1 MSNNFDKFA
10 ILESFLDE
18 VNSYLPEIQ
27 ANLDRLQQRPN
38 DIDTIEETYRR
49 THTIAG
55 SAAMM
60 EFAGLAHVAQGME
73 DILGD
78 ALDSQ
83 SPVDPPTVALLRRSF
98 ARLSRLVENIRTGA
112 DDGSAVAEDD
122 ADRSAWRGKSAAG
135 PAPAHGI
142 DSFAASAGNGAA
154 QATGYESH
162 SAPIQVPD
170 WLAAFAAPAAEN
182 MAPAPAPPPPA
193 APPTP
198 ASSFDAY
205 SISSASGPAFDSR
218 FAAPHMPA
226 GAFDGSPYPGG
237 MPMDPFQGPVSG
249 MPTGSGYAGAMPAQP
264 NNNGFSSSAPFASS
278 SAGGIGQFGH
288 SDISPEASFDEIL
301 RSFQA
306 SASQPYDAADA
317 PEMHAPERGA
327 ATGPSWSPATPAAH
341 DVADLGTSALPA
353 MSPPPWPATPQPTS
367 PDLHWSV
374 GASTPAAQ
382 SGYAAPAPVSN
393 DYAASAGWQGYAASA
408 SSGRYAQSAQLPA
421 AMAST
426 PGATSAA
433 VFTDIHTEEEAV
445 RRQVASLRDVAAE
458 LREAA
463 QAMEDERT
471 ELRTFLDGSRD
482 ALERLEDWAGQ
493 QMGLDLRHSPDAVR
507 RYLPLSVIW
516 VTTTRLKQLVAL
528 LKNSGRG
535 LTATQEQIEETLGG
549 LRSAIDSAGAIYSS
563 VSSIGSEPAGG
574 FSATVAQVT
583 WTPPAPPQP
592 PTVDANASSRVQRI
606 EAQLSPGTRAE
617 IERDVREQL
626 RRELEDDVRAEVA
639 AEVRRDEEERLRQEL
654 QIQLR
659 RQFLAELTPSIA
671 AGVGVGAAFS
681 GGEVLPQML
690 LSADRAPKPVQ
701 VTSDQSPEALEVF
714 REEAQEHLQTI
725 TAGIAQLE
733 SNPADVSVL
742 QSVRRA
748 MHTLKG
754 AAGMMGFTPIQQIA
768 HASEDLL
775 DRFVED
781 GISLTPDILSL
792 LLDTSEALDQLV
804 SGVISDPDEQRQL
817 LRSLTERYAVQTG
830 APVTPPSAE
839 VAADFERGD
848 DAAIAGATEV
858 ESAHEAPVPG
868 ATTPD
873 LSVRLQLSKLD
884 DLVNLFGELLIN
896 RSILEERIDRLN
908 RIVGDA
914 VVVGE
919 RLRDVGGQL
928 ETRFEAATLPSG
940 RGTTT
945 ALGAPP
951 RENGTGWAASN
962 PGRVISGGLQGAI
975 PAYASEFDELEL
987 DRYTEFHRLSR
998 GLSEGVA
1005 DAVTLSHEME
1015 AIIRECQASFARENR
1030 LTSDFQDRLLKARL
1044 VPLQSLVPRLYRTVR
1059 ASALREGKEV
1069 EFFAEG
1075 MNTEVDRKV
1084 FEEVAGPLLHLV
1096 RNAVNHGIEHS
1107 SEREAEGKPRAGK
1120 IIVSAAYEGNQV
1132 VISVRDDGAGVNP
1145 EKIRE
1150 TAAARGWIDPHA
1162 SLTEKEAINLMF
1174 RSGVST
1180 AASLTEE
1187 SGRGVGLDVVRDTVT
1202 RLRGTVEVES
1212 GVNRGTLFTL
1222 KFPISLQIARA
1233 VLVRIGS
1240 QTVAIPMAAVDQIGR
1255 LDYYQ
1260 RVPGQPP
1267 AIELRGERYPL
1278 AHLASYLK
1286 MPPGT
1291 VDERAS
1297 VLLVNAGKRRVALLV
1312 DAVVAQQE
1320 VVSKPL
1326 GPHLRE
1332 VRGVAGAAVLG
1343 NGQVVLILELH
1354 ELLAQQ
1360 PHDVV
1365 QLPQP
1370 GARPAAAS
1378 VDTAATVTQM
1388 PTSPLP
1394 AYPAATD
1401 TRAPIYDRR
1410 TAAPVTPPPAPIRPQ
1425 QKEFVVARPPDAGA
1439 AQNRVI
1445 MPQQARNSYVLVVD
1459 DSPSVRRVVSNM
1471 LKAHG
1476 WEVQTARDGV
1486 EALEVI
1492 ARQVPAAV
1500 LLDIEMPRMDG
1511 YELMAT
1517 VRSQEQHRYLP
1528 LIVLT
1533 SRAATKH
1540 QQRALQLGADAYV
1553 VKPYQD
1559 EELLRTI
1566 ATLVQARQ

>member
-1 MSNNFDKFA
+1 MSSNFDKFA

-27 ANLDRLQQRPN
+27 ANLDRLQQRPD

-60 EFAGLAHVAQGME
+60 EFAGLARVAQGME

-78 ALDSQ
+78 ALDNQ
-83 SPVDPPTVALLRRSF
+83 SPVDAPTVALLRRSF
-98 ARLSRLVENIRTGA
+98 ARLSRLADNIRTGA

-122 ADRSAWRGKSAAG
+122 ADRAAWRGGGAGTGGASSAPG
-135 PAPAHGI
+135 
-142 DSFAASAGNGAA
+142 SERFAASSSDGHGALQGNGYVA
-154 QATGYESH
+154 QN
-162 SAPIQVPD
+162 APIQVPD
-170 WLAAFAAPAAEN
+170 WLAAFAAPTAGEGGNAAAASSPATPTPPVPGQPFDQPYAGGPAFEHG
-182 MAPAPAPPPPA
+182 APSLNAWSSVPHAPSGGSVGSAYSGSGAMSDPYQQSVSGLPTGYTPA
-193 APPTP
+193 AP
-198 ASSFDAY
+198 SH
-205 SISSASGPAFDSR
+205 
-218 FAAPHMPA
+218 PHTN
-226 GAFDGSPYPGG
+226 GAL
-237 MPMDPFQGPVSG
+237 
-249 MPTGSGYAGAMPAQP
+249 P
-264 NNNGFSSSAPFASS
+264 NDPFASS
-278 SAGGIGQFGH
+278 FNGSPDPFGLSDVSAGM
-288 SDISPEASFDEIL
+288 SSVSPEATFDDIL

-306 SASQPYDAADA
+306 SAAQAYEAAASPDA
-317 PEMHAPERGA
+317 PP
-327 ATGPSWSPATPAAH
+327 AH
-341 DVADLGTSALPA
+341 DVADFGTSALPT
-353 MSPPPWPATPQPTS
+353 MPPASRPQAGEAS
-367 PDLHWSV
+367 RDQYAFY
-374 GASTPAAQ
+374 GASTPMTP
-382 SGYAAPAPVSN
+382 SSYAPQALDQRYAPSAPAMSAP
-393 DYAASAGWQGYAASA
+393 AASA
-408 SSGRYAQSAQLPA
+408 AQA
-421 AMAST
+421 AM
-426 PGATSAA
+426 
-433 VFTDIHTEEEAV
+433 FTDVRAEEEAV

-463 QAMEDERT
+463 QAMEDERS
-471 ELRTFLDGSRD
+471 ELRSFLDGSRD

-516 VTTTRLKQLVAL
+516 VTTTRLKQLVTL

-535 LTATQEQIEETLGG
+535 LTVTQEQIEETLGG
-549 LRSAIDSAGAIYSS
+549 LRSAMDSAGAIYSS
-563 VSSIGSEPAGG
+563 MTAVGGAPASG

-592 PTVDANASSRVQRI
+592 PAVDAIATSSLRPRPD
-606 EAQLSPGTRAE
+606 EALLSPGARAE
-617 IERDVREQL
+617 LERDVREQL
-626 RRELEDDVRAEVA
+626 RRELEDDVRTEIAV
-639 AEVRRDEEERLRQEL
+639 EVRREEEDRLRQEI
-654 QIQLR
+654 QIQVR
-659 RQFLAELTPSIA
+659 RQLLAELTPGMSTA
-671 AGVGVGAAFS
+671 TPAVGSAFS

-733 SNPADVSVL
+733 STPSDTHML
-742 QSVRRA
+742 QTVRRA

-754 AAGMMGFTPIQQIA
+754 AAGMMGFTTIQQIA

-775 DRFVED
+775 DGFVED
-781 GISLTPDILSL
+781 GISLTPEILSL
-792 LLDTSEALDQLV
+792 LLDTSEGLDQLI
-804 SGVISDPDEQRQL
+804 SGLVSDPDDQHQL
-817 LRSLTERYAVQTG
+817 LRTLTQRYAAVTG
-830 APVTPPSAE
+830 IAVEAPPADHAP
-839 VAADFERGD
+839 DFERS
-848 DAAIAGATEV
+848 DAAVATSV
-858 ESAHEAPVPG
+858 EAEQGPEAPAAG

-908 RIVGDA
+908 HIVGDT
-914 VVVGE
+914 VVVSE
-919 RLRDVGGQL
+919 RLREVGSQL

-940 RGTTT
+940 RGTSPM
-945 ALGAPP
+945 LGAPS
-951 RENGTGWAASN
+951 RANGNGWASSN
-962 PGRVISGGLQGAI
+962 PGMVISGGLQTGV
-975 PAYASEFDELEL
+975 PAHAHEFDELEL

-1005 DAVTLSHEME
+1005 DVVTLSHEME
-1015 AIIRECQASFARENR
+1015 TIIRESQASFAREAR

-1044 VPLQSLVPRLYRTVR
+1044 VPLQSLVPRLYRTAR
-1059 ASALREGKEV
+1059 ASALREGKEI

-1075 MNTEVDRKV
+1075 MSTEVDRKV

-1096 RNAVNHGIEHS
+1096 RNSVNHGIERPNV
-1107 SEREAEGKPRAGK
+1107 REMAGKPRAGK
-1120 IIVSAAYEGNQV
+1120 ILVSAAYEGNQV
-1132 VISVRDDGAGVNP
+1132 VISVRDDGAGVDP

-1150 TAAARGWIDPHA
+1150 TAVARGWIDPYTH
-1162 SLTEKEAINLMF
+1162 LTEKEAINLIF

-1180 AASLTEE
+1180 AAALTEE
-1187 SGRGVGLDVVRDTVT
+1187 SGRGVGLDVVRDSVT
-1202 RLRGTVEVES
+1202 GLRGTVEVES
-1212 GVNRGTLFTL
+1212 SVNQGTLFTM

-1233 VLVRIGS
+1233 VLVRVGS
-1240 QTVAIPMAAVDQIGR
+1240 QTLAIPMAVVDQIGR

-1260 RVPGQPP
+1260 RIPSQPP

-1278 AHLASYLK
+1278 AQLASYLK
-1286 MPPGT
+1286 VQPGT

-1312 DAVVAQQE
+1312 DAIVAQQE

-1343 NGQVVLILELH
+1343 NGQVVLILEMH

-1360 PHDVV
+1360 PRDVV

-1370 GARPAAAS
+1370 G
-1378 VDTAATVTQM
+1378 TK
-1388 PTSPLP
+1388 
-1394 AYPAATD
+1394 
-1401 TRAPIYDRR
+1401 AP
-1410 TAAPVTPPPAPIRPQ
+1410 AAPVTQLPTSPMPAVGAATQVRTVPLPGPAAPVSQPRR
-1425 QKEFVVARPPDAGA
+1425 EFVVARPPAAGA
-1439 AQNRVI
+1439 SQSRVVVPPAAQS
-1445 MPQQARNSYVLVVD
+1445 SYVLVVD

-1517 VRSQEQHRYLP
+1517 VRSQEQYRFLP

-1559 EELLRTI
+1559 EELLNTI
-1566 ATLVQARQ
+1566 ASLVQARR

>member
-27 ANLDRLQQRPN
+27 ANLDRLQQRP
-38 DIDTIEETYRR
+38 DDTDTIEETYRR
-49 THTIAG
+49 AHTIAG

-60 EFAGLAHVAQGME
+60 DFAGLSHVAQGME

-78 ALDSQ
+78 ALDNQ

-98 ARLSRLVENIRTGA
+98 ARLSRLTENIRSGA
-112 DDGSAVAEDD
+112 DDGSTVAEDD
-122 ADRSAWRGKSAAG
+122 ADRSAWRGQATTAG
-135 PAPAHGI
+135 ALTSNE
-142 DSFAASAGNGAA
+142 DGNGMHAGDGA
-154 QATGYESH
+154 PNPNGNDSH
-162 SAPIQVPD
+162 NRPIQVPD
-170 WLAAFAAPAAEN
+170 WLAAFAAPTAEGAEQAAQ
-182 MAPAPAPPPPA
+182 PPA
-193 APPTP
+193 SPSATSAPITSPNGYTP
-198 ASSFDAY
+198 SAVSNSSLDAWGAASSVPHDRYA
-205 SISSASGPAFDSR
+205 SASSGS
-218 FAAPHMPA
+218 
-226 GAFDGSPYPGG
+226 GALT
-237 MPMDPFQGPVSG
+237 DPFSQSLSS
-249 MPTGSGYAGAMPAQP
+249 MPTGYTPAASP
-264 NNNGFSSSAPFASS
+264 ESHSNGFSSSTPFASS
-278 SAGGIGQFGH
+278 NGGGAGLLGQP
-288 SDISPEASFDEIL
+288 DVPAEASFDDIL
-301 RSFQA
+301 RSFHA
-306 SASQPYDAADA
+306 SAIQAYDDAARTEID
-317 PEMHAPERGA
+317 APERGPL
-327 ATGPSWSPATPAAH
+327 TGPSWSAAH
-341 DVADLGTSALPA
+341 DVAEQGTSALPA
-353 MSPPPWPATPQPTS
+353 MPPSGWPSNPLSSPETYTGFAS
-367 PDLHWSV
+367 
-374 GASTPAAQ
+374 STPSQMPAYVAQ
-382 SGYAAPAPVSN
+382 APSSSAYGAHADTGGSVQWQQTASQPFGAGHGQSAPTPTLSAPGAPN
-393 DYAASAGWQGYAASA
+393 ASA
-408 SSGRYAQSAQLPA
+408 
-421 AMAST
+421 
-426 PGATSAA
+426 
-433 VFTDIHTEEEAV
+433 FTDIHAEAEAV

-463 QAMEDERT
+463 QAMEDERS
-471 ELRTFLDGSRD
+471 ELRAFLDGSRD

-493 QMGLDLRHSPDAVR
+493 QMGLDLRHSPEVVR

-516 VTTTRLKQLVAL
+516 VTTTRLKQLVTL

-535 LTATQEQIEETLGG
+535 LTVTQEQIEETLSG
-549 LRSAIDSAGAIYSS
+549 LRTAIESAGAVYST
-563 VSSIGSEPAGG
+563 VSSIGADPGNG

-583 WTPPAPPQP
+583 WAPPPSPQLP
-592 PTVDANASSRVQRI
+592 VVDAGASSARSRAEDVT
-606 EAQLSPGTRAE
+606 LSAATRAE
-617 IERDVREQL
+617 IERDVRDQL

-639 AEVRRDEEERLRQEL
+639 AEVRREEVERLRQEL
-654 QIQLR
+654 QIQVR
-659 RQFLAELTPSIA
+659 RQLLAELTPTVA
-671 AGVGVGAAFS
+671 ASAGTAFS

-690 LSADRAPKPVQ
+690 LSADRAPKPIQ
-701 VTSDQSPEALEVF
+701 VTSDLSPEALEVF

-733 SNPADVSVL
+733 TDPGEGGVL
-742 QSVRRA
+742 QTVRRA

-775 DRFVED
+775 DRFVEE

-792 LLDTSEALDQLV
+792 LLDTSEALDQLI
-804 SGVISDPDEQRQL
+804 SGVTTDPAEQQQL
-817 LRSLTERYAVQTG
+817 ARSLTQRYAVATG
-830 APVTPPSAE
+830 SPVAPPPVES
-839 VAADFERGD
+839 AADFDRS
-848 DAAIAGATEV
+848 DAIPSAGATEV
-858 ESAHEAPVPG
+858 ESAHEAPTG
-868 ATTPD
+868 STAPD

-896 RSILEERIDRLN
+896 RSILEERLDRLN
-908 RIVGDA
+908 RIVGDS

-940 RGTTT
+940 RSASATT
-945 ALGAPP
+945 AVPR
-951 RENGTGWAASN
+951 RENGNGWAASN
-962 PGRVISGGLQGAI
+962 PGQAFAGGLQGAI
-975 PAYASEFDELEL
+975 PAHASEFDELEL

-1015 AIIRECQASFARENR
+1015 TIIRECQASFARENR

-1075 MNTEVDRKV
+1075 MSTEVDRKV

-1096 RNAVNHGIEHS
+1096 RNAVNHGIERPS
-1107 SEREAEGKPRAGK
+1107 VREAEGKPRAGK
-1120 IIVSAAYEGNQV
+1120 IFVSAAYEGNQV

-1145 EKIRE
+1145 QKIRE
-1150 TAAARGWIDPHA
+1150 KAVAHGWIDPYA
-1162 SLTEKEAINLMF
+1162 SLSEKEAINLMF
-1174 RSGVST
+1174 RSGIST
-1180 AASLTEE
+1180 ADALTEE
-1187 SGRGVGLDVVRDTVT
+1187 SGRGVGLDVVRDSVT
-1202 RLRGTVEVES
+1202 RLRGTVEVDS
-1212 GVNRGTLFTL
+1212 GANRGTLFTM

-1233 VLVRIGS
+1233 VLVRVGS
-1240 QTVAIPMAAVDQIGR
+1240 QTLAIPMAVVDQIGR

-1260 RVPGQPP
+1260 RVPGEPP

-1278 AHLASYLK
+1278 SHLASYLK
-1286 MPPGT
+1286 LQPGQ

-1312 DAVVAQQE
+1312 DSVVAQQE

-1360 PHDVV
+1360 PHDAIR
-1365 QLPQP
+1365 LPQP
-1370 GARPAAAS
+1370 GARAAA
-1378 VDTAATVTQM
+1378 TTVTRM
-1388 PTSPLP
+1388 PTSPMHTYP
-1394 AYPAATD
+1394 SAADTRTPPYGGIAPSPAA
-1401 TRAPIYDRR
+1401 
-1410 TAAPVTPPPAPIRPQ
+1410 PPASQPRR
-1425 QKEFVVARPPDAGA
+1425 EFVVGRPPSSSAS
-1439 AQNRVI
+1439 QNRVVVP
-1445 MPQQARNSYVLVVD
+1445 PQAQNSYVLVVD

-1492 ARQVPAAV
+1492 ARQIPAAV

-1517 VRSQEQHRYLP
+1517 VRSQEQYRSLP

-1559 EELLRTI
+1559 EELLSTI
-1566 ATLVQARQ
+1566 ATLVQARH